1 MAVAGTE
8 RKRLVKGTKQ
18 PVRLYVRGIVLGYQR
33 SKVNQ
38 NPSRSLLQLE
48 NVKTRADTAF
58 YLGKRVAYVYKAK
71 TEKKGTKFR
80 VHHGFRTIWG
90 KICRPHGNS
99 GVVRAR
105 FRKNLPPKS
114 FGGRV
119 RVFLYPSNI

>member
-1 MAVAGTE
+1 MAAAATE
-8 RKRLVKGTKQ
+8 KKRPVKGTKQ

-48 NVKTRADTAF
+48 NVKTRKDTAF

-71 TEKKGTKFR
+71 TEKKGTK
-80 VHHGFRTIWG
+80 FRTIWG